1 MLGQKTEQKVSF
13 ICLFLFYVYVCEC
26 LTNSVNAN
34 CCLNL
39 RLRVFM
45 YSTLDDCV
53 FALI

>member
-1 MLGQKTEQKVSF
+1 MLGQRAKSIF
-13 ICLFLFYVYVCEC
+13 HLSFLFYVYVCEC